1 MLTLASFLGVIPC
14 QGASIEPYEALVAQ
28 GIASM
33 VGVAQSFQPCCL
45 KVSLNGNL

>member
-1 MLTLASFLGVIPC
+1 LGVIPC

-33 VGVAQSFQPCCL
+33 VGVAQSFQL
-45 KVSLNGNL
+45 TALLFEGEVNGNL